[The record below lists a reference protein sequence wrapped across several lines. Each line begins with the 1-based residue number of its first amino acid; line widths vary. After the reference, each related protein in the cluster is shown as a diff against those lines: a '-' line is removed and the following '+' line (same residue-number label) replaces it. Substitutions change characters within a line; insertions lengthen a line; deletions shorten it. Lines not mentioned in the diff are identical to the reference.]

1 MQTPTPYMLWA
12 EAPNTRY
19 MGTRL
24 AQTVN
29 GKNELAGDFFVKNRL
44 ISGPPKDGC

>member
-1 MQTPTPYMLWA
+1 LTLNPYMLWA

-29 GKNELAGDFFVKNRL
+29 GENGLAPDFFVKNRL
-44 ISGPPKDGC
+44 ISGPLKDVC